1 MKLENHKLPQSMKN
15 DALILQCQFLQEM
28 QIQTVFTGD
37 DEMIITVINTM
48 CQTLVQALSISLF
61 NPHNNPMN

>member
-1 MKLENHKLPQSMKN
+1 MKN